1 MFNGIKMEQNIL
13 NTLKFK
19 FLERK
24 SLDAL
29 PNSIWKRTS
38 ALNTWGTNAIEGST
52 ITWSDAER
60 ILLEGKTPGGKPVRD
75 VSETIQHEVVF
86 RGLLERSKY
95 PITLETVLELHGQ
108 VFRLIVTDAGHW
120 RRINVR
126 IQGAKFTPPRMEK
139 VISEMEKLL
148 AEYQQRDI
156 EGKDAFQLAAWMH
169 FEFERIHPFSDGNG
183 RIGRLLLNLHFLKRN
198 WPPVHVLP
206 AHRDD
211 YLDGLNSAAKGD
223 FSPLENLLKTLM
235 ASSLLDMLDAV
246 GTAQDELIS
255 LKEAAKIA
263 PYSENYLALRCKQ
276 GELPALKSGRE
287 WRTTERALELY
298 QEHTGRKD

>member
-1 MFNGIKMEQNIL
+1 MELIIL
-13 NTLKFK
+13 NELISKL
-19 FLERK
+19 LERK
-24 SLDAL
+24 SLDSL
-29 PNSIWKRTS
+29 PDSIWKRTS

-52 ITWSDAER
+52 ITRSDAEK
-60 ILLEGKTPGGKPVRD
+60 ILLEGKTPGGKPVKD
-75 VSETIQHEVVF
+75 VSETIQHEVAF
-86 RGLLERSKY
+86 RGLLERSKC

-108 VFRLIVTDAGHW
+108 VFRLIVPDAGHW

-126 IQGAKFTPPRMEK
+126 IQGAKFSPPRMEK
-139 VISEMEKLL
+139 VITEMENWL

-156 EGKDAFQLAAWMH
+156 QGEDVFTLAAWMH
-169 FEFERIHPFSDGNG
+169 YEFERIHPFSDGNG

-211 YLDGLNSAAKGD
+211 YLDALNSVAKND
-223 FSPLENLLKTLM
+223 FIPLENLLKTLM
-235 ASSLLDMLDAV
+235 ASSLLDLLDAV

-255 LKEAAKIA
+255 LKKAAKLS

-287 WRTTERALELY
+287 WRTSERALGQY
-298 QEHTGRKD
+298 REHTGRKP

>member
-1 MFNGIKMEQNIL
+1 MELIIL
-13 NTLKFK
+13 NELISKL
-19 FLERK
+19 LERK
-24 SLDAL
+24 SLDSL
-29 PNSIWKRTS
+29 PDSIWKRTS

-52 ITWSDAER
+52 ITRKDAEK
-60 ILLEGKTPGGKPVRD
+60 ILLEGKTPGGKSVRD
-75 VSETIQHEVVF
+75 VSETIQHEVAF
-86 RGLLERSKY
+86 RGLLERSKC

-108 VFRLIVTDAGHW
+108 VFRLIVPDAGHW

-126 IQGAKFTPPRMEK
+126 IQGAKFSPPRMEK
-139 VISEMEKLL
+139 VITEMENWL

-156 EGKDAFQLAAWMH
+156 QGEDVFTLAAWMH
-169 FEFERIHPFSDGNG
+169 YEFERIHPFSDGNG

-211 YLDGLNSAAKGD
+211 YLDALNSVAKND
-223 FSPLENLLKTLM
+223 FIPLENLLKTLM
-235 ASSLLDMLDAV
+235 ASSLLDLLDAV

-255 LKEAAKIA
+255 LKKAAKLS

-287 WRTTERALELY
+287 WRTSERALGQY
-298 QEHTGRKD
+298 REHTGRKP

>member
-1 MFNGIKMEQNIL
+1 MFSVDKMELIIL
-13 NTLKFK
+13 NALKSK
-19 FLERK
+19 LLDRR
-24 SLDAL
+24 SLDSL
-29 PNSIWKRTS
+29 PDSIWKRTS

-52 ITWSDAER
+52 ITWKDAEL
-60 ILLEGKTPGGKPVRD
+60 ILLEGKTPGDKPVRD

-86 RGLLERSKY
+86 RGLLERSNY

-108 VFRLIVTDAGHW
+108 VFRLIVPDAGQW

-126 IQGAKFTPPRMEK
+126 IQGAKFSPPRMEK
-139 VISEMEKLL
+139 VISEMDAWL
-148 AEYQQRDI
+148 AEYQRRDI
-156 EGKDAFQLAAWMH
+156 EGEDVFTLSAWMH
-169 FEFERIHPFSDGNG
+169 YEFERIHPFSDGNG

-206 AHRDD
+206 ANRDD
-211 YLDGLNSAAKGD
+211 YLNSLNSAAQGD
-223 FSPLENLLKTLM
+223 FMPLKNLLKTLM

-255 LKEAAKIA
+255 LKKATKLS

-287 WRTTERALELY
+287 WRTSERALGLY
-298 QEHTGRKD
+298 VEHIARKK

>member
-1 MFNGIKMEQNIL
+1 MEQIIL
-13 NTLKFK
+13 NKLKSK
-19 FLERK
+19 LLERK
-24 SLDAL
+24 SFGSL

-52 ITWSDAER
+52 ITWKDAEK

-86 RGLLERSKY
+86 RGLLERSKS
-95 PITLETVLELHGQ
+95 PINLETVLELHGQ
-108 VFRLIVTDAGHW
+108 VFRLILLDAGHW

-126 IQGAKFTPPRMEK
+126 IQGAKFSPPRMEK
-139 VISEMEKLL
+139 VIAEMENWL
-148 AEYQQRDI
+148 AEYQKRDI
-156 EGKDAFQLAAWMH
+156 EGEDAFTLAAWMH
-169 FEFERIHPFSDGNG
+169 YEFERIHPFSDGNG

-211 YLDGLNSAAKGD
+211 YLDALNSAAKND
-223 FSPLENLLKTLM
+223 FIPLENLLKTLM
-235 ASSLLDMLDAV
+235 ASSLLDLLDQV

-255 LKEAAKIA
+255 LKNAAKKS

-287 WRTTERALELY
+287 WRTSERALDLY
-298 QEHTGRKD
+298 RKHTGRKD

>member
-1 MFNGIKMEQNIL
+1 MEQIIL
-13 NTLKFK
+13 NKLKSK
-19 FLERK
+19 LLERK
-24 SLDAL
+24 SLDSL

-52 ITWSDAER
+52 ITWKDAEK

-86 RGLLERSKY
+86 RGLLERSKC
-95 PITLETVLELHGQ
+95 PITLETALELHGQ
-108 VFRLIVTDAGHW
+108 VFRLILLDAGHW

-126 IQGAKFTPPRMEK
+126 IQGAKFSPPRMEK
-139 VISEMEKLL
+139 IIGEMENWLV
-148 AEYQQRDI
+148 EYQQRDI
-156 EGKDAFQLAAWMH
+156 KGEDAFSLAAWMH
-169 FEFERIHPFSDGNG
+169 YEFERIHPFSDGNG

-198 WPPVHVLP
+198 WPPVHALP

-211 YLDGLNSAAKGD
+211 YLDALNSAAKDD
-223 FSPLENLLKTLM
+223 FIPLENLLKILM

-255 LKEAAKIA
+255 LKKVANLS

-287 WRTTERALELY
+287 WRTSKRALELY
-298 QEHTGRKD
+298 IEHIARK

>member
-1 MFNGIKMEQNIL
+1 MFREDKMEQIIL
-13 NTLKFK
+13 NELKSK
-19 FLERK
+19 LLERK
-24 SLDAL
+24 SLDSL
-29 PNSIWKRTS
+29 PDSIWKRTS

-52 ITWSDAER
+52 ITWKDAEK

-86 RGLLERSKY
+86 RGLLERSKV

-108 VFRLIVTDAGHW
+108 VFRLIIPDAGQW

-126 IQGAKFTPPRMEK
+126 IQGAKFSPPRMEK
-139 VISEMEKLL
+139 IIVELDAWL
-148 AEYQQRDI
+148 AEYLRRDI
-156 EGKDAFQLAAWMH
+156 EGEDVFTLAAWMH
-169 FEFERIHPFSDGNG
+169 YEFERIHPFSDGNG

-206 AHRDD
+206 VHRDD
-211 YLDGLNSAAKGD
+211 YLNSLNSAAQDD
-223 FSPLENLLKTLM
+223 FIPLENLLRTLM
-235 ASSLLDMLDAV
+235 ASSLLDLLDAV

-255 LKEAAKIA
+255 LKKAAKIS

-287 WRTTERALELY
+287 WRTSERALGLY
-298 QEHTGRKD
+298 REHTGRKD